1 MTIWQP
7 DLSRFPGPRYLAIAD
22 ALADDLKT
30 NTLKPGDRLPT
41 HRDLAYR
48 LGVTVGT
55 VSRAYS
61 EAERRGLIAGEV
73 GRGTFVKA
81 PEPQLAHSSPIDPI
95 PGIPDAIGMD
105 QNHPIMGREREMLG
119 RTLVEMGNDPTSSNL
134 LLYQN
139 HAGMAAH
146 RAAAAA
152 WLSKSGFE
160 AHPDRVLLTDGAQHA
175 LAVAVAGIA
184 SPGDIIA
191 TEGMTYPGIK
201 AACQLRL
208 ARLDGIAV
216 DDEGLLPDAFA
227 DACRQHRIRALVSTP
242 NLNNPLTGVL
252 SLARR
257 EAIVEIARRYDV
269 LIIEDDVYGFLVDRP
284 PPFAALAPE
293 RTIHISSLSKC
304 AAPGLR
310 FGFIH
315 APANLL
321 DQLGLA
327 IRSSVWMAT
336 PLSLEVGRRWIES
349 GELEKLAAEKRV
361 AATRRQSIARQFL
374 GNVMSSHPSAY
385 HFWLPLPEDWPEREF
400 VMEARRRSV
409 LVSPGSVFT
418 VGRGSA
424 RNGVRVCLGSPVD
437 EDSLVR
443 GLKVLH
449 QLLNDEPDPIVSVI

>member
-7 DLSRFPGPRYLAIAD
+7 DLTHFPGPRYLAIAD
-22 ALADDLKT
+22 ALALDVKSGGLQ
-30 NTLKPGDRLPT
+30 PGDRLPT
-41 HRDLAYR
+41 HRELAYR

-55 VSRAYS
+55 VSRAYA

-73 GRGTFVKA
+73 GRGTYVRT
-81 PEPQLAHSSPIDPI
+81 PEPELPHSSPTDPV
-95 PGIPDAIGMD
+95 PGLPDAVGMD
-105 QNHPIMGREREMLG
+105 QNHPIMGRERDMLG
-119 RTLVEMGNDPTSSNL
+119 ATLAEMSRDPQTSSL

-139 HAGMAAH
+139 HAGMVAH

-152 WLSKSGFE
+152 WLSKSGFS
-160 AHPDRVLLTDGAQHA
+160 AHPDRVLLTDGAQHG
-175 LAVAVAGIA
+175 LAVAISAIV
-184 SPGDIIA
+184 SPGDCIA

-208 ARLDGIAV
+208 ARLEAV
-216 DDEGLLPDAFA
+216 AIDDEGLIPEAFA
-227 DACRQHRIRALVSTP
+227 EACRHHRVRALVTTP

-252 SLARR
+252 SLRRR
-257 EAIVEIARRYDV
+257 EAIVEIARRHDV

-284 PPFAALAPE
+284 APFAELAPE

-315 APANLL
+315 APDNLL
-321 DQLGLA
+321 ERLGQI
-327 IRSSVWMAT
+327 IRSTVWMAT

-349 GELEKLAAEKRV
+349 GEMDKLAAEKRT
-361 AATRRQSIARQFL
+361 AAIRRQTIAGQFL
-374 GNVMSSHPSAY
+374 GNVMQSHPAAY
-385 HFWLPLPEDWPEREF
+385 HFWLPLPDDWPEREF
-400 VMEARRRSV
+400 VTEARRRSV
-409 LVSPGSVFT
+409 LVTPGSVFT

-424 RNGVRVCLGSPVD
+424 RNGVRVCIASPPN
-437 EDSLVR
+437 EETLVR

-449 QLLNDEPDPIVSVI
+449 QLLNAEPDPIVSVI